1 MKTKVM
7 KTKIDKIDEAVYQV
21 LLESLVTD
29 FAKKIG
35 SAGKSVLAS
44 LKDGLEAG
52 KIRIKGILDAI
63 KGQADLS
70 QFLIDAAKLSGV
82 EVQDAKTAAVKL
94 GDNTVVNAFL
104 ALAKQVGV

>member
-1 MKTKVM
+1 M
-7 KTKIDKIDEAVYQV
+7 DKIDEAVYNI

-35 SAGKSVLAS
+35 DAGKSVLS
-44 LKDGLEAG
+44 KLKDGLEAG
-52 KIRIKGILDAI
+52 KIRAKGILDAI
-63 KGQADLS
+63 KDHPELTN
-70 QFLIDAAKLSGV
+70 FLVDAAKLSGV
-82 EVQDAKTAAVKL
+82 EVQDARAAAIKL